1 MVIIIIIAIAVGLF
15 LIRRRIKR
23 KKEEKRI
30 NAKITSA
37 SRPSDSNTINEVTD
51 QDSDFFL
58 DDESTSKNKP

>member
-1 MVIIIIIAIAVGLF
+1 VIIIIVVIAIGLF

-23 KKEEKRI
+23 KKEGKRI
-30 NAKITSA
+30 NTEITSA
-37 SRPSDSNTINEVTD
+37 SRPSDSNTINEVSD